1 MADRGDQTVIRRT
14 IIERGYRS
22 SSDNPAGG
30 RASAEAMRNFA
41 HQHEEE
47 KREMQELNTKFGAYL
62 DRVKF
67 LETQNRKLQ
76 AQLDDLKQKW
86 GFDSG
91 KVKDQYDQALVSL
104 RKQIDDV
111 TRDKALAEL
120 RAKRAEYDASL
131 IKHQTDFANELVNL
145 DKNRF
150 AMLKQQL
157 EGSGSELDA
166 LRGRYEDK
174 KQEIERSKN
183 EVKRLLEQLENL
195 KNEFDSES
203 MARVMIQNEL
213 QTLEEQLAF
222 MKAVHEEERN
232 ELASLGSLP
241 IDVSQ
246 FYRTELTRAIAD
258 IKNDFEA
265 LSQAQRRELEEYY
278 RIKTEE
284 IREQAA
290 EQKRK
295 IEDARRSGAVEV
307 MDLSSLKS
315 LLSENRDNYAQLQK
329 EYSDLS
335 NHLRQLEEDFERI
348 SGEHNRAQNERDRE
362 LADLRAQ
369 AEQREQAIAAVL
381 ENNVSL
387 RFEINTYRRLL
398 EVEETHLQRV
408 EGGEGLVTGGGR
420 GSSSYHYQSGS
431 SVGGGGGGGGSSVR
445 FDNQSAD
452 VSTKKMTV
460 QKSARGPIAIDQVD
474 PQGNFIVIENAGSTG
489 KDQDMKGWTLRRKID
504 SKDDIVYKFPD
515 NFVLKSRSRIRI
527 LSRNASKG
535 SINEKET
542 LVAEGVQTWGTGTN
556 MVTRLL
562 DANGD
567 EKALFNQKFQ

>member
-1 MADRGDQTVIRRT
+1 MTDRSSDQTVIRRT
-14 IIERGYRS
+14 IIERGVRNA
-22 SSDNPAGG
+22 SDYPGG

-47 KREMQELNTKFGAYL
+47 KREMQELNNKFGAYL

-104 RKQIDDV
+104 RKQIDEV

-120 RAKRAEYDASL
+120 RAKRAEYDATL
-131 IKHQTDFANELVNL
+131 IKHQTDFANELVTL
-145 DKNRF
+145 DRNRF

-166 LRGRYEDK
+166 LRHRYEDK
-174 KQEIERSKN
+174 KQEIERSKG
-183 EVKRLLEQLENL
+183 EVKRLLQQLEDL
-195 KNEFDSES
+195 KNEFDTES
-203 MARVMIQNEL
+203 MGRVMIQNEL

-232 ELASLGSLP
+232 ELASLGTLP

-265 LSQAQRRELEEYY
+265 LSQAQRHELEEYY

-295 IEDARRSGAVEV
+295 IDEARRTGAVEV

-315 LLSENRDNYAQLQK
+315 LLAENRDNYGQLQK
-329 EYSDLS
+329 DHSELA

-348 SGEHNRAQNERDRE
+348 SSEHQRAQNERDRE

-398 EVEETHLQRV
+398 EVEEGHLQRI
-408 EGGEGLVTGGGR
+408 EGGEAGLSGR
-420 GSSSYHYQSGS
+420 GSSSSSTYHYQSGAS
-431 SVGGGGGGGGSSVR
+431 TGGR
-445 FDNQSAD
+445 FDTQASD

-489 KDQDMKGWTLRRKID
+489 KDQEMKGWSLRRRID
-504 SKDDIVYKFPD
+504 SKDDIVYRFPD

-535 SINEKET
+535 SINERET

-567 EKALFNQKFQ
+567 EKAIFNQKFQ

>member
-1 MADRGDQTVIRRT
+1 MSSGTADSTVIRRT
-14 IIERGYRS
+14 VIERGVRS
-22 SSDNPAGG
+22 TIGESGIGG
-30 RASAEAMRNFA
+30 RGDPILNLTQQ
-41 HQHEEE
+41 HQDE
-47 KREMQELNTKFGAYL
+47 KRELQELNVKFGAYL

-91 KVKDQYDQALVSL
+91 KVKDQYDQGLNSL

-111 TRDKALAEL
+111 TRDKAFAEL

-145 DKNRF
+145 DRNRF

-157 EGSGSELDA
+157 EGSGSELDS
-166 LRGRYEDK
+166 LRNRFDDK
-174 KQEIERSKN
+174 KQEIERSKG

-222 MKAVHEEERN
+222 LKAVHEEERN
-232 ELASLGSLP
+232 ELATLGTLP

-265 LSQAQRRELEEYY
+265 LSQAQRHELEEYY

-284 IREQAA
+284 IKEQAA
-290 EQKRK
+290 EQRRK
-295 IEDARRSGAVEV
+295 LEDARKAGHVDQ
-307 MDLSSLKS
+307 MDLTSLKS
-315 LLSENRDNYAQLQK
+315 MLTENRDTYGILQK
-329 EYSDLS
+329 EHSELA
-335 NHLRQLEEDFERI
+335 NLLRKLEEDLEAI
-348 SGEHNRAQNERDRE
+348 QSEHARAQNSRERE

-369 AEQREQAIAAVL
+369 TDAREQAIAAVL

-398 EVEETHLQRV
+398 EVEEGHLQRV
-408 EGGEGLVTGGGR
+408 EGESLSSGGGGR
-420 GSSSYHYQSGS
+420 TSYHYQSGG
-431 SVGGGGGGGGSSVR
+431 SVTP
-445 FDNQSAD
+445 QSD

-460 QKSARGPIAIDQVD
+460 QKSAREYY
-474 PQGNFIVIENAGSTG
+474 F
-489 KDQDMKGWTLRRKID
+489 
-504 SKDDIVYKFPD
+504 
-515 NFVLKSRSRIRI
+515 
-527 LSRNASKG
+527 
-535 SINEKET
+535 
-542 LVAEGVQTWGTGTN
+542 
-556 MVTRLL
+556 
-562 DANGD
+562 
-567 EKALFNQKFQ
+567 

>member
-1 MADRGDQTVIRRT
+1 MAERGDQTVIRRT
-14 IIERGYRS
+14 IIERGVRS
-22 SSDNPAGG
+22 SDYPAGG
-30 RASAEAMRNFA
+30 RTGLEAVRNLA
-41 HQHEEE
+41 IQHEDE

-145 DKNRF
+145 DRNRF
-150 AMLKQQL
+150 AMLKQQF

-166 LRGRYEDK
+166 LRSRFDDK

-195 KNEFDSES
+195 KNEFDNES
-203 MARVMIQNEL
+203 MGRVMIQNEL

-232 ELASLGSLP
+232 ELASLGTLP

-246 FYRTELTRAIAD
+246 FYRTELTRAIGD

-295 IEDARRSGAVEV
+295 IEEARRSGAVEV

-315 LLSENRDNYAQLQK
+315 LLTENRDAYNLLQK
-329 EYSDLS
+329 EHADLS
-335 NHLRQLEEDFERI
+335 NHLRQLEEDFEQI
-348 SGEHNRAQNERDRE
+348 ASEHSRAQNERDRE

-369 AEQREQAIAAVL
+369 AEQREQAISAVL

-387 RFEINTYRRLL
+387 KFEINTYRRLL
-398 EVEETHLQRV
+398 EVEEGHLQRV
-408 EGGEGLVTGGGR
+408 EGGEGSTAKTGGS
-420 GSSSYHYQSGS
+420 SSSYHYQSGS
-431 SVGGGGGGGGSSVR
+431 SVGGGAR
-445 FDNQSAD
+445 FDTQASD

-460 QKSARGPIAIDQVD
+460 QKSAREYY
-474 PQGNFIVIENAGSTG
+474 F
-489 KDQDMKGWTLRRKID
+489 
-504 SKDDIVYKFPD
+504 
-515 NFVLKSRSRIRI
+515 
-527 LSRNASKG
+527 
-535 SINEKET
+535 
-542 LVAEGVQTWGTGTN
+542 
-556 MVTRLL
+556 
-562 DANGD
+562 
-567 EKALFNQKFQ
+567 

>member
-1 MADRGDQTVIRRT
+1 MADRGDSTVIRRT
-14 IIERGYRS
+14 IIERGVRS
-22 SSDNPAGG
+22 SDYPGG
-30 RASAEAMRNFA
+30 RASTEAMKNFA

-166 LRGRYEDK
+166 LRGRFDDK
-174 KQEIERSKN
+174 KQEIERSKA
-183 EVKRLLEQLENL
+183 EVKRLLDQLENL
-195 KNEFDSES
+195 KNEFDNES
-203 MARVMIQNEL
+203 MGRVMIQNEL

-232 ELASLGSLP
+232 ELASLGTLP

-265 LSQAQRRELEEYY
+265 LSQAQRHELEEYY

-295 IEDARRSGAVEV
+295 IEEARRSGAVEV

-315 LLSENRDNYAQLQK
+315 MLTENRDNYSQLQK

-362 LADLRAQ
+362 LADLRGQ

-398 EVEETHLQRV
+398 EVEEGHLQRV
-408 EGGEGLVTGGGR
+408 EGGEGFGSGGR
-420 GSSSYHYQSGS
+420 SASSSYNYS
-431 SVGGGGGGGGSSVR
+431 STGGSSAR
-445 FDNQSAD
+445 YDNQPAD

-474 PQGNFIVIENAGSTG
+474 PQGNFIVIENAGSSG

-527 LSRNASKG
+527 LSRNASRG
-535 SINEKET
+535 SNNDRET
-542 LVAEGVQTWGTGTN
+542 LVAEGVQTWGTGSN

>member
-1 MADRGDQTVIRRT
+1 MI
-14 IIERGYRS
+14 
-22 SSDNPAGG
+22 
-30 RASAEAMRNFA
+30 
-41 HQHEEE
+41 
-47 KREMQELNTKFGAYL
+47 
-62 DRVKF
+62 
-67 LETQNRKLQ
+67 
-76 AQLDDLKQKW
+76 
-86 GFDSG
+86 
-91 KVKDQYDQALVSL
+91 
-104 RKQIDDV
+104 
-111 TRDKALAEL
+111 
-120 RAKRAEYDASL
+120 
-131 IKHQTDFANELVNL
+131 
-145 DKNRF
+145 
-150 AMLKQQL
+150 
-157 EGSGSELDA
+157 
-166 LRGRYEDK
+166 
-174 KQEIERSKN
+174 EIE
-183 EVKRLLEQLENL
+183 
-195 KNEFDSES
+195 
-203 MARVMIQNEL
+203 
-213 QTLEEQLAF
+213 
-222 MKAVHEEERN
+222 
-232 ELASLGSLP
+232 
-241 IDVSQ
+241 
-246 FYRTELTRAIAD
+246 
-258 IKNDFEA
+258 NDYVFF
-265 LSQAQRRELEEYY
+265 LFLEYY

-431 SVGGGGGGGGSSVR
+431 SVGGGGGSSVR

-460 QKSARGPIAIDQVD
+460 QKSARG
-474 PQGNFIVIENAGSTG
+474 
-489 KDQDMKGWTLRRKID
+489 
-504 SKDDIVYKFPD
+504 
-515 NFVLKSRSRIRI
+515 
-527 LSRNASKG
+527 
-535 SINEKET
+535 
-542 LVAEGVQTWGTGTN
+542 
-556 MVTRLL
+556 
-562 DANGD
+562 
-567 EKALFNQKFQ
+567 

>member
-14 IIERGYRS
+14 IIERGFRS
-22 SSDNPAGG
+22 SNDTPAGG
-30 RASAEAMRNFA
+30 RASVEAMRNFA
-41 HQHEEE
+41 NQHEEE

-86 GFDSG
+86 GFDSS
-91 KVKDQYDQALVSL
+91 KVKDQYDQALIAL
-104 RKQIDDV
+104 RRQIDEV
-111 TRDKALAEL
+111 TRGKALAEL
-120 RAKRAEYDASL
+120 LAKRAEYDVSL
-131 IKHQTDFANELVNL
+131 IKHQSDFANELVNL
-145 DKNRF
+145 DKNRLV
-150 AMLKQQL
+150 MLKQQL
-157 EGSGSELDA
+157 DGSGSELDA
-166 LRGRYEDK
+166 LRSRYDDK
-174 KQEIERSKN
+174 KQDIEKSKS
-183 EVKRLLEQLENL
+183 EVKRLLDELEKL
-195 KNEFDSES
+195 KDQFDRES
-203 MARVMIQNEL
+203 MDRVMAQNEL
-213 QTLEEQLAF
+213 QTLEEHLAF
-222 MKAVHEEERN
+222 LKAIHEEERN
-232 ELASLGSLP
+232 ELASLGTLP
-241 IDVSQ
+241 IDVTQ

-265 LSQAQRRELEEYY
+265 LSQAQRKELEEYY

-284 IREQAA
+284 IVQQAA
-290 EQKRK
+290 EQRRK

-307 MDLSSLKS
+307 MDFSSLKS
-315 LLSENRDNYAQLQK
+315 LLTENRDSYSQLQK
-329 EYSDLS
+329 EYSELS
-335 NHLRQLEEDFERI
+335 NHLRQMEEDYERI
-348 SGEHNRAQNERDRE
+348 SGEHQRAQNDRDRE
-362 LADLRAQ
+362 LAELRGQ

-398 EVEETHLQRV
+398 EVEETHIQRV
-408 EGGEGLVTGGGR
+408 EGGEGFSAGGR
-420 GSSSYHYQSGS
+420 SSSSFQQQSS
-431 SVGGGGGGGGSSVR
+431 SSGGSRYDTQAS
-445 FDNQSAD
+445 D

-489 KDQDMKGWTLRRKID
+489 KDQEMKGWSLRRQID

-535 SINEKET
+535 SINERET
-542 LVAEGVQTWGTGTN
+542 LVAEGVQTWGTGSN

-562 DANGD
+562 DANGE